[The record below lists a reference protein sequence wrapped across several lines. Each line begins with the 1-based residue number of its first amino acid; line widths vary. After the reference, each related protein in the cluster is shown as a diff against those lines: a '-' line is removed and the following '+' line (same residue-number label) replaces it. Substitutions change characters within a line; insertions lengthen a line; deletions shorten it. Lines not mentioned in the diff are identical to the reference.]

1 MFNNNGCSGTED
13 NTNISN
19 LIYNADNST
28 CLCYQKHVPFYGP
41 ESALG
46 RKVNAPK
53 DIMLEELSL
62 ASNRGSRLFKMRQ
75 KRSEKYTFESIQNEV
90 NTQINVGITNPES
103 SGDGVQVDHA
113 EKCHPNTPNPSA
125 MPCLDCI
132 APGNGGPLKVI
143 PTEKFNCTAVPK
155 SYHSPWEQALISDPA
170 LAETLHVQIP
180 ELKAQSEKPEYKSF
194 NRVATPFGGFGKVP
208 KVSVKSVKE
217 DIVPSNPSLSPLALP
232 AVPIPI
238 RPSFNRTAL
247 GWASESVSLVHP
259 AVTLEPMLSMVSKFI
274 PESDEL

>member
-1 MFNNNGCSGTED
+1 MKNALLDILTGNHSL
-13 NTNISN
+13 N
-19 LIYNADNST
+19 LG
-28 CLCYQKHVPFYGP
+28 F
-41 ESALG
+41 
-46 RKVNAPK
+46 